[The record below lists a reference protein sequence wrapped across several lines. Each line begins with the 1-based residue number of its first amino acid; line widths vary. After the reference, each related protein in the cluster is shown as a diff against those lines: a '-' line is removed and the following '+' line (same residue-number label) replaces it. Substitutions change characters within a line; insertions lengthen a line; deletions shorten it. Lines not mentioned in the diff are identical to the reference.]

1 MHLLLLALAT
11 FASEDLACAAAGAL
25 IAHGQLG
32 FLPGTL
38 ACLAGICTGDLL
50 LYLAGRFLG
59 RPVARRFVPA
69 NRLDQA
75 SAWIRARGA
84 RVVLASRF
92 TPGLRLPTYL
102 AAGLLKTS
110 FPAFALYFLLAASLW
125 TPALVAATV
134 FFGARLPLHWAGVAL
149 CLLIV
154 LPRVPWRRLARWEFW
169 PVWMA
174 YLPLAPW
181 WLWLALRHRSFT
193 VFTLA
198 NPGIP
203 GGGLRGE
210 SKSEILAHLPWVP
223 RYAVVPPDGMF
234 EPANYPVVCKP
245 DVGERG
251 RGVAIVRT
259 AGELRDYLATASG
272 PTIVQQ
278 YVSGEEFGVFY
289 YRYPGEPE
297 GRIYSI
303 TRKLFPR
310 VMGDG
315 RSSVKEL
322 IARDPRARRIAS
334 AYLAQSDGAR
344 VPGAGESVPLVEIGS
359 HCRGTVFLDGADL
372 ETEALRRAIDGAA
385 RAHPGF
391 YFGRFDLRAESAE
404 ALQAGRFHILELNG
418 VAAEATHIYD
428 PAVSVWEAYRVLF
441 RQWRIAFEIG
451 ARCRAVLLVRAGRLC
466 PAATEPGS
474 ATQGREAAVRIADIP
489 VGRACPA
496 SAQRAGM

>member
-1 MHLLLLALAT
+1 M
-11 FASEDLACAAAGAL
+11 
-25 IAHGQLG
+25 
-32 FLPGTL
+32 
-38 ACLAGICTGDLL
+38 
-50 LYLAGRFLG
+50 
-59 RPVARRFVPA
+59 
-69 NRLDQA
+69 
-75 SAWIRARGA
+75 
-84 RVVLASRF
+84 
-92 TPGLRLPTYL
+92 
-102 AAGLLKTS
+102 
-110 FPAFALYFLLAASLW
+110 
-125 TPALVAATV
+125 
-134 FFGARLPLHWAGVAL
+134 
-149 CLLIV
+149 
-154 LPRVPWRRLARWEFW
+154 
-169 PVWMA
+169 
-174 YLPLAPW
+174 
-181 WLWLALRHRSFT
+181 
-193 VFTLA
+193 
-198 NPGIP
+198 
-203 GGGLRGE
+203 
-210 SKSEILAHLPWVP
+210 
-223 RYAVVPPDGMF
+223 
-234 EPANYPVVCKP
+234 
-245 DVGERG
+245 
-251 RGVAIVRT
+251 
-259 AGELRDYLATASG
+259 
-272 PTIVQQ
+272 QQ